1 MPFYTVLITY
11 LHGYLAPLNLQES
24 QISTL
29 PRRATA
35 NFRNSGI
42 DSSRVLKRATSTSLT
57 AYIFD
62 VFTSAN
68 KSQIGILSFE
78 VAKTILKGSDLMK
91 TLSKESMKH
100 LKEVV
105 FSYEGIRSLISED
118 YSQLLGL
125 VETDIR

>member
-1 MPFYTVLITY
+1 M
-11 LHGYLAPLNLQES
+11 
-24 QISTL
+24 
-29 PRRATA
+29 
-35 NFRNSGI
+35 
-42 DSSRVLKRATSTSLT
+42 
-57 AYIFD
+57 
-62 VFTSAN
+62 FTSAN

-78 VAKTILKGSDLMK
+78 VAKTIFKGLDLMK
-91 TLSKESMKH
+91 TLSKESMKQ